1 MFDRFIYYR
10 FLIFYFLNN
19 IATQKLVKKKKKK
32 NIETFFNR
40 GMKSNMKY
48 NYAKTLSD
56 FIFFTNPSALAKSFV
71 FS

>member
-19 IATQKLVKKKKKK
+19 IATQKLVKKKKK
-32 NIETFFNR
+32 NRETFFNR